1 MDLPVVLIKLRDYIF
16 WFGPVYLIA
25 IALGATA
32 EVALVRR
39 LRLNISGEG
48 LAPAHAGLLHRLW
61 WYLSGRPLSP
71 PPLSF
76 RLYIWLGVSS
86 RSLSWV
92 ALLMTAALSW
102 PLSLLRIGAALVLA
116 SVLAAVVPLIV
127 PAKSSQETAAPTV
140 SREFTGPRP
149 SAAADWW
156 RALKQRFD
164 QSINDVTLGAVLAGA
179 LIGLTGDTY
188 ALLAPGLEAPLYYLS
203 GPVIGTL
210 SMLAPGPDA
219 PIIAAL
225 QTRGLEG
232 VAFAFMLAVC
242 AAPPG
247 LVIDIKKL
255 FGLRTATVY
264 TMVSWVMV
272 AVAAWLLNSILTT

>member
-32 EVALVRR
+32 ELALTRR
-39 LRLNISGEG
+39 LGLNISGEG
-48 LAPAHAGLLHRLW
+48 SASAHAGLLHRLW
-61 WYLSGRPLSP
+61 WYLAGRPLSP

-102 PLSLLRIGAALVLA
+102 PLSLLRIGAALILA
-116 SVLAAVVPLIV
+116 SLLAALVPLFV
-127 PAKSSQETAAPTV
+127 SAKSSQGTAAPIFAH
-140 SREFTGPRP
+140 EFVGPGP
-149 SAAADWW
+149 SVAADWW

-164 QSINDVTLGAVLAGA
+164 QSINDVTLGAVLAGV

-232 VAFAFMLAVC
+232 VAFTFMLAVC
-242 AAPPG
+242 AAPLG
-247 LVIDIKKL
+247 LVIGIKKL
-255 FGLRTATVY
+255 FGLRTAAVY
-264 TMVSWVMV
+264 TLVSWVMV
-272 AVAAWLLNSILTT
+272 AAAAWLLNLVLST